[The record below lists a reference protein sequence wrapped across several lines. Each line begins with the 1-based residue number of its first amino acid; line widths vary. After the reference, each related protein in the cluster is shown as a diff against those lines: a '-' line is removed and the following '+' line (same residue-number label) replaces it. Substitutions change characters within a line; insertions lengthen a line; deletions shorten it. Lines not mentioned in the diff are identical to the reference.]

1 MVIVKIIYSAF
12 LWCIYQL
19 LQASNAIGLLIT
31 APFLILVRFIRSFYF
46 FCYTSL
52 QRMML
57 WLQKNTTNTIKK
69 VVKKYRKT
77 RKLFLTALFS
87 TQKWL
92 QNHRKK
98 IQTRFK
104 KLFAKKKPHVS
115 KIKKSANNKAVHRSF
130 PFAYLVVLPLAI
142 WAGCGAANTITSY
155 VVALPN
161 PSTLA
166 NFKTPA
172 ATLIYDRT
180 GVLLYSAYD
189 SLYRVPV
196 SLSDVPQLLVDA
208 TIQSE
213 DARFR
218 SHHGVDPQG
227 VMRAII
233 NNTQHKPTQ
242 GGSTITQQ
250 LARVSFLTQEH
261 TIKRKLDEAIIAI
274 KIERN
279 FTKDQIL
286 ELYFNT
292 VPYGGVT
299 VGVEAAAKHYFQK
312 SVQDLTPTEAVFLA
326 SLTPAP
332 SAYAQLA
339 QENPAN
345 YGRIRLLADDLL
357 ANNTIS
363 QELYDELTTAVLVF
377 APQVNYK
384 RAPHAV
390 DFVLAQV
397 LEKAQHDPQF
407 AAGTNIYTTIDLELQ
422 NKLQQ
427 AVLSEVTKSGKKY
440 NFSNA
445 SLLVADP
452 KTGEVRAMI
461 GSANYYETS
470 SGQVNATTAPRQLG
484 STLKIVPYA
493 LALESGM
500 TPSTTIIDE
509 PVRFPGYQNYQP
521 RNYDGAFHG
530 TVTLTEA
537 LGNSYNIPAL
547 KLANTLGIDRVAEQ
561 GVRMGITEFATVEQS
576 TPLALAIGGVETT
589 LFNLTQA
596 YQVVADHGEKQPLHI
611 ISRISDYQGTILYQE
626 SHMSERILTEKTA
639 QQLSEMLSSP
649 VARQAMFG
657 RPAYFDFGS
666 NAVAIKTGTS
676 NNLKDNVAVAFTDSF
691 VVATWTGNN
700 SGEPMSNIAS
710 GQTGATPIMHQAT
723 SIVLQELTATNL
735 VSK

>member
-1 MVIVKIIYSAF
+1 M
-12 LWCIYQL
+12 YQL
-19 LQASNAIGLLIT
+19 LQTSNVIGLFIT
-31 APFLILVRFIRSFYF
+31 TPFLFLVRFFRSSYI
-46 FCYTSL
+46 FCYSL
-52 QRMML
+52 LQTTL
-57 WLQKNTTNTIKK
+57 LQLQKNTTKVIKK
-69 VVKKYRKT
+69 IVKKYRTT
-77 RKLFLTALFS
+77 RKLFLTTLLS
-87 TQKWL
+87 IQKWL

-98 IQTRFK
+98 IHTRFK
-104 KLFAKKKPHVS
+104 KVFAKKKTRVS
-115 KIKKSANNKAVHRSF
+115 KSKKKARSKTPLRSF
-130 PFAYLVVLPLAI
+130 PFAYLVALPLAI
-142 WAGCGAANTITSY
+142 LAGYSTANTISSY
-155 VVALPN
+155 IVALPN
-161 PSTLA
+161 PTTLVD
-166 NFKTPA
+166 FKTPA
-172 ATLIYDRT
+172 ATLIYDRN

-213 DARFR
+213 DARFW

-233 NNTQHKPTQ
+233 NNMQHKPTQ
-242 GGSTITQQ
+242 GASTITQQ
-250 LARVSFLTQEH
+250 LARVSFLSQEH
-261 TIKRKLDEAIIAI
+261 SLKRKLDEAIIAI

-312 SVQDLTPTEAVFLA
+312 NVQDLSPTEAVFLA

-332 SAYAQLA
+332 SAYSQLA

-345 YGRIRLLADDLL
+345 YGRIRLLADDLR
-357 ANNTIS
+357 ANNAIS
-363 QELYDELTTAVLVF
+363 QELYDELTTTELVF

-384 RAPHAV
+384 RAPHTV

-407 AAGTNIYTTIDLELQ
+407 AAGTTIYTTIDLELQ

-427 AVLSEVTKSGKKY
+427 AVLSEVTKSGKRY

-445 SLLVADP
+445 SLIVADP

-461 GSANYYETS
+461 GSANYYEPS
-470 SGQVNATTAPRQLG
+470 SGQVNATTAQRQLG

-500 TPSTTIIDE
+500 TPSTTIVDE

-530 TVTLTEA
+530 TVTLSEA

-547 KLANTLGIDRVAEQ
+547 KLANTLGIDRVADQ
-561 GVRMGITEFATVEQS
+561 GVRMGITEFAAVEQPV
-576 TPLALAIGGVETT
+576 PLALAIGGVETT

-596 YQVVADHGEKQPLHI
+596 YQVVADHGEKQPLHMI
-611 ISRISDYQGTILYQE
+611 TRISDYQGTVLYQE
-626 SHMSERILTEKTA
+626 SQVSERVLSEKTA
-639 QQLSEMLSSP
+639 QQLSEILSSP
-649 VARQAMFG
+649 AARQAMFG

-700 SGEPMSNIAS
+700 SGEPMSNVAS

-735 VSK
+735 VSSK